1 MSGRNARSGDGVWS
15 QRGRVRAWPLL
26 IIVIKGLRVISRTR
40 LPHKQSSF
48 VTRERPFLWRTLF
61 FGQWK
66 IYTLMDGGAPIRIAD
81 ITRAD
86 PTLMEYASSSVA
98 LSPLLSQEK
107 FRLETSPGRMSTF
120 SGIMPACKQDKSR
133 TRRTRSEFPT

>member
-1 MSGRNARSGDGVWS
+1 
-15 QRGRVRAWPLL
+15 
-26 IIVIKGLRVISRTR
+26 
-40 LPHKQSSF
+40 
-48 VTRERPFLWRTLF
+48 
-61 FGQWK
+61 
-66 IYTLMDGGAPIRIAD
+66 MDGGAPIRIAD

-120 SGIMPACKQDKSR
+120 SGIMPACKHDKSR
-133 TRRTRSEFPT
+133 TRRTRSEVPNLSYEHPWPPLLSISILNTAKL